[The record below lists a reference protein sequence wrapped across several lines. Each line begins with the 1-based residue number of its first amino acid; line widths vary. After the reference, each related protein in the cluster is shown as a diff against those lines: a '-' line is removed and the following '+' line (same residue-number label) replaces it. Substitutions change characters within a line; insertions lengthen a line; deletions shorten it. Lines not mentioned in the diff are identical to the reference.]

1 MRTFNIICF
10 LLIFQICAYSQN
22 NIPKLNQQIV
32 KYVSSVIGK
41 KVDRGECWDL
51 ANEALTLINAK
62 WNHEFKY
69 GILLDPKKDSIYPGD
84 IIQFKNVVLEYDL
97 PDGSGKAKETMEQH
111 TAIVYKVFSQGNFE
125 IAHQNTGFSGRKV
138 GTSKLNLKNRKKGKI
153 FIYRPINS

>member
-1 MRTFNIICF
+1 MKTIHILFLSLAFPF
-10 LLIFQICAYSQN
+10 LLHSQV
-22 NIPKLNQQIV
+22 NIPKPNAEIV

-69 GILLDPKKDSIYPGD
+69 GILLNPQKDSIYPGD

-97 PDGSGKAKETMEQH
+97 PDGKGKAKETMEQH
-111 TAIVYKVFSQGNFE
+111 TAIIYKVISQGNFE

-138 GTSKLNLKNRKKGKI
+138 GISKLNLKDKKKGKI
-153 FIYRPINS
+153 FIYRPVNS